1 VRMNFL
7 RGIITGGIL
16 GAAVSILMGPEKKP
30 EKRGLVGRTR
40 PRRDNRSQVKGVLR
54 SVGKTVNEVGKTV
67 NDYIKK

>member
-40 PRRDNRSQVKGVLR
+40 PRRDRSQVKGVLR